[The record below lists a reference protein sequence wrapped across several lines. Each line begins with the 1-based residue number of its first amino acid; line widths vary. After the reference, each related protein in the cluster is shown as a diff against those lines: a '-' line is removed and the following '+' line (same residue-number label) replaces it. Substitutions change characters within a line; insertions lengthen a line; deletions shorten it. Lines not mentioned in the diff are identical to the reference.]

1 MIIKV
6 EIDGQ
11 TYAVVIQ
18 DIHARPIIAEVDG
31 QTLRVWPE
39 EENGPASTVPG
50 AAIQTVPV
58 RQTLIKK
65 NQPPAA
71 SSSLDLTAPLPGVI
85 ITIDV
90 KPGDTVKTGQT
101 LCTLEAMKMKNA
113 IRSNR
118 DGVIAQVHIATGD
131 QVKHNQPLFTFQA

>member
-11 TYAVVIQ
+11 TYAVAIQ
-18 DIHARPIIAEVDG
+18 DIHARPVIAEVDG
-31 QTLRVWPE
+31 QTFQVWPE
-39 EENGPASTVPG
+39 EENSPANTAPG
-50 AAIQTVPV
+50 ATIQTAPV
-58 RQTLIKK
+58 KQAPIK
-65 NQPPAA
+65 NTQPPAA

-85 ITIDV
+85 VMIDV
-90 KPGDTVKTGQT
+90 KAGDTVKTGQT

-118 DGVIAQVHIATGD
+118 DGVIAQVHISTGD